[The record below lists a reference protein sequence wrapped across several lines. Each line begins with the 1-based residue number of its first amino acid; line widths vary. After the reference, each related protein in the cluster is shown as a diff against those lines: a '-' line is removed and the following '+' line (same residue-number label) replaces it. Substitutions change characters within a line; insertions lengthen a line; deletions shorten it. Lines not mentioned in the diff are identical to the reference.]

1 MNSLSEN
8 PAVKAT
14 AKANSGDVS
23 ALREGK
29 LMVSELKPYDR
40 SVPAQLEEGHDE
52 LLLLSD
58 HRAK

>member
-14 AKANSGDVS
+14 TKANSGDVS
-23 ALREGK
+23 AFKEGK
-29 LMVSELKPYDR
+29 LMVSALKPYDR
-40 SVPAQLEEGHDE
+40 PVPAQLEAGHDE

-58 HRAK
+58 HQAK